1 MVKEALPTG
10 VPKPSNYFVFNTRL
24 EIFRDARV
32 REALSYL
39 FDFEWVNRSY
49 FFDLY
54 RRTVGYFDGSEL
66 SSHERPADARER
78 PLLASFPDAVRT

>member
-1 MVKEALPTG
+1 MKEAFQTG
-10 VPKPSNYFVFNTRL
+10 LPKPSNYFVFNTRREL
-24 EIFRDARV
+24 FRDARV

-54 RRTVGYFDGSEL
+54 RRTAGYFSR
-66 SSHERPADARER
+66 S
-78 PLLASFPDAVRT
+78 